1 MKTLAVTLLVAVL
14 LGILA
19 LASYGVAEA
28 WRGVGLD
35 LGVHGWIALF
45 LGVALSLALG
55 VGLMRLVYFSAR
67 NGYDDHQSPPEN

>member
-1 MKTLAVTLLVAVL
+1 VKTAAVALLVALL

-19 LASYGVAEA
+19 LASYGVAQA

-45 LGVALSLALG
+45 LGVVLSLALG

-67 NGYDDHQSPPEN
+67 NGYDDRQSTGEE

>member
-1 MKTLAVTLLVAVL
+1 LKAVAITLLVAVL
-14 LGILA
+14 IGILA

-35 LGVHGWIALF
+35 LGVNGWIALF

-67 NGYDDHQSPPEN
+67 SGYDDHQSSHEN